1 MKVEKLRA
9 ATLWPEQSAGP
20 PVVLVGAMGGLSALA
35 DKRFF
40 DMTLPTA
47 NQ

>member
-1 MKVEKLRA
+1 MRVEKLRA
-9 ATLWPEQSAGP
+9 ATSWPGQSAGP
-20 PVVLVGAMGGLSALA
+20 PVVLAGAMGGLSALA

-40 DMTLPTA
+40 DMPLPTA